1 MNCSLSWPY
10 FAPVCERRNYSTT
23 EWDWQTMAAEE
34 AVELLCLSEEVKG
47 AEVRLSDNWVNFF
60 WPIGPNGDESAG
72 DGDRCGDH
80 SDDR

>member
-1 MNCSLSWPY
+1 
-10 FAPVCERRNYSTT
+10 
-23 EWDWQTMAAEE
+23 MAAEE